1 MCTAVSY
8 TPGPHYFGRNLDLE
22 RGYGECVAVTAR
34 NFPFTFRHTAS
45 LYRHHALIGTAAVA
59 NGYPLYFEAT
69 NEKGLSMA
77 GLNFPGNAVY
87 GPYAQGSKNVAPFE
101 LIPWLLGQCTDL
113 QETKQLLRHVHILD
127 ESFSDQFPVSP
138 LHWLIADKTGSV
150 TLECTAD
157 GMTVWDNPYGVLTN
171 NPPFDFHLQNLHHYM
186 ALHEGGAD
194 NRLCPRA
201 PLSNIS
207 FGLGAFGLPGDFSS
221 SSRFVKAVFVKE
233 KSLPGE
239 TEGENVRQFFRILQ
253 SVAMPKGCVKLPS
266 GEFEYTRYSCCCS
279 DTGDYY
285 FSTYDEPNIRRISL
299 SDSDLECDGLQTFP
313 M

>member
-8 TPGPHYFGRNLDLE
+8 APDDHYFGRNLDLE
-22 RGYGECVAVTAR
+22 RGYGECVTVTPR
-34 NFPFTFRHTAS
+34 NFPFIFRHTAS
-45 LYRHHALIGTAAVA
+45 QPHHHALIGMAAIA
-59 NGYPLYFEAT
+59 DGYPLYFEAT

-87 GPYAQGSKNVAPFE
+87 GPYVPGRKNVAPFE
-101 LIPWLLGQCTDL
+101 LIPWLLGQCDSL
-113 QETKQLLRHVHILD
+113 LDAKQLLNHAHILD
-127 ESFSDQFPVSP
+127 ESFSENLPVSP

-157 GMTVWDNPYGVLTN
+157 GMAVRDNPYGVLTN
-171 NPPFDFHLQNLHHYM
+171 NPSFDFHLQNLHHYM

-194 NRLCPRA
+194 NRLSPNT

-207 FGLGAFGLPGDFSS
+207 LGLGAFGLPGDFSS

-233 KSLPGE
+233 KLLPGE
-239 TEGENVRQFFRILQ
+239 TEEEDIHQFFRILQ
-253 SVAMPKGCVKLPS
+253 SVAMPKGCVRLPD
-266 GEFEYTRYSCCCS
+266 GQYEYTRYSCCCS
-279 DTGDYY
+279 DAGDYW
-285 FSTYDEPNIRRISL
+285 FSTYDHPDIRRISL
-299 SDSDLECDGLQTFP
+299 SNSDLDSDVLQAAP